1 MSANGDTI
9 AASIAAIRTET
20 PDEDKAQVN
29 VFKRAGGVY
38 TQMDVFTPGPWA
50 DGTPRN
56 AYGATIAVSGDGG
69 TIGVGQTTDSGY
81 GLGPRAAPLNPGG
94 QMVGAVYVYR
104 LSDTWKLANMVKPNY
119 RYGVGFESFGSV
131 VALSN
136 SGKTLLLGNSAERS
150 TSVGIGS
157 DWHKNDTDG
166 AGAVWMY

>member
-1 MSANGDTI
+1 
-9 AASIAAIRTET
+9 
-20 PDEDKAQVN
+20 
-29 VFKRAGGVY
+29 VFKRTGGVY
-38 TQMDVFTPGPWA
+38 TQVDVLTPGPWA
-50 DGTPRN
+50 DGTYRF
-56 AYGATIAVSGDGG
+56 AYGAAIAVSGDGG
-69 TIGVGQTTDSGY
+69 TIGIGQTTDAGQ

-104 LSDTWKLANMVKPNY
+104 LSDSWKLANMVKPNY

-150 TSVGIGS
+150 SSVGIGS
-157 DWHKNDTDG
+157 NWHNNDATD